1 MERNEL
7 CYEIEKLPASEQQ
20 TKVSLLACEMVNK
33 MEEMEKNLWATR
45 EELHE
50 KKQRI
55 DTLLKRLEIQAD
67 GTDRIDIL
75 EMHIQNI
82 EFELRQAKKEH
93 RLQKSPVVRALRDKL
108 GRYEKALQQ
117 INGGDIDPIKTAGDA
132 LMSLP
137 TIRKVDDPDD
147 YYTEPPDGSHGMQ
160 GVPGR

>member
-33 MEEMEKNLWATR
+33 MEKMEKNLWATR

-82 EFELRQAKKEH
+82 EFELRQAKKEVDEYRQLYLKH
-93 RLQKSPVVRALRDKL
+93 ICEKQILSSVKKL
-108 GRYEKALQQ
+108 CDIIVNSKPDTKIE
-117 INGGDIDPIKTAGDA
+117 GDIEGLA
-132 LMSLP
+132 LH
-137 TIRKVDDPDD
+137 I
-147 YYTEPPDGSHGMQ
+147 SHWFT
-160 GVPGR
+160 VSKS